1 MSLPNMR
8 TSIESLQARP
18 ETMETLNNLLERKQ
32 DLEDY
37 VAVIQPLLY
46 TLSMKLC
53 GEKTE
58 MPLKDLVE
66 MSIKHINGDV
76 VTVEAKELK

>member
-1 MSLPNMR
+1 MSLPDMK
-8 TSIESLQARP
+8 TSIATLQAGP
-18 ETMETLNNLLERKQ
+18 EAVATLNNILERKN

-46 TLSMKLC
+46 ELSMKLC

-58 MPLKDLVE
+58 MPLRDLVAL
-66 MSIKHINGDV
+66 SIKFIKG
-76 VTVEAKELK
+76 E

>member
-1 MSLPNMR
+1 MTLPNMR
-8 TSIESLQARP
+8 TSVESLKARP

-46 TLSMKLC
+46 ELSMKLC
-53 GEKTE
+53 GDKTE
-58 MPLKDLVE
+58 MPLRDLVDL
-66 MSIKHINGDV
+66 SIKHIKG
-76 VTVEAKELK
+76 E

>member
-1 MSLPNMR
+1 MNLPETK
-8 TSIESLQARP
+8 TSIETLQSKVDA
-18 ETMETLNNLLERKQ
+18 EKVLATILERKQ

-58 MPLKDLVE
+58 MPLRELVE
-66 MSIKHINGDV
+66 LSIKHINSDM
-76 VTVEAKELK
+76 VTVEVKGE

>member
-1 MSLPNMR
+1 MTLPNMR
-8 TSIESLQARP
+8 TSIESLAVRP

-53 GEKTE
+53 GEQTE
-58 MPLKDLVE
+58 MPLKELVD
-66 MSIKHINGDV
+66 MSIKFIG
-76 VTVEAKELK
+76 EAK

>member
-1 MSLPNMR
+1 MSKLPDMR
-8 TSIESLQARP
+8 ISVESLKARP

-37 VAVIQPLLY
+37 VAVVQPLLY

-53 GEKTE
+53 GDKTT
-58 MPLKDLVE
+58 MPLKDLVD
-66 MSIKHINGDV
+66 MSIKFIKG
-76 VTVEAKELK
+76 E

>member
-1 MSLPNMR
+1 MSLPDMR
-8 TSIESLQARP
+8 TSIESLKARP

-46 TLSMKLC
+46 TLSVKLC

-58 MPLKDLVE
+58 MPLKDLVDL
-66 MSIKHINGDV
+66 SIKFIG
-76 VTVEAKELK
+76 EAK

>member
-37 VAVIQPLLY
+37 ITVIQPLLY

-58 MPLKDLVE
+58 MPLKDLVD
-66 MSIKHINGDV
+66 MSIKHLNGDV

>member
-1 MSLPNMR
+1 MKLPDMR
-8 TSIESLQARP
+8 TSIESLKARP

-46 TLSMKLC
+46 TLSVKLC

-66 MSIKHINGDV
+66 MSIKFIG
-76 VTVEAKELK
+76 EAK

>member
-1 MSLPNMR
+1 MSLPNTTTTMA
-8 TSIESLQARP
+8 TLTARP

-46 TLSMKLC
+46 ELSMKLC

-58 MPLKDLVE
+58 MPLRELVE
-66 MSIKHINGDV
+66 LSIKFVKG
-76 VTVEAKELK
+76 E

>member
-1 MSLPNMR
+1 MSLPEM
-8 TSIESLQARP
+8 TSTMATLTARP

-46 TLSMKLC
+46 TLSIKLC

-58 MPLKDLVE
+58 MPLKELVD
-66 MSIKHINGDV
+66 MSIKFIKG
-76 VTVEAKELK
+76 E

>member
-1 MSLPNMR
+1 MKLPDMR
-8 TSIESLQARP
+8 TSIESLTARP
-18 ETMETLNNLLERKQ
+18 ETIESLTKLLERKQ

-58 MPLKDLVE
+58 MPLRELVE
-66 MSIKHINGDV
+66 LSIKHINGDV
-76 VTVEAKELK
+76 ETVEVKGE

>member
-66 MSIKHINGDV
+66 MSIKFIG
-76 VTVEAKELK
+76 ESK

>member
-1 MSLPNMR
+1 MKLPDTA
-8 TSIESLQARP
+8 TSIETLQSKLDA
-18 ETMETLNNLLERKQ
+18 EKVLATILERKQ

-58 MPLKDLVE
+58 MPLRELVE
-66 MSIKHINGDV
+66 LSINHINGSV
-76 VTVEAKELK
+76 ETVEVKGE

>member
-1 MSLPNMR
+1 MKLPDMR
-8 TSIESLQARP
+8 TSVESLKARP

-46 TLSMKLC
+46 ELSMKLC
-53 GEKTE
+53 GDKTE
-58 MPLKDLVE
+58 MPLRDLVDL
-66 MSIKHINGDV
+66 SIKHIKG
-76 VTVEAKELK
+76 E

>member
-1 MSLPNMR
+1 MSLPNIR
-8 TSIESLQARP
+8 TSVESLKARP

-37 VAVIQPLLY
+37 IAVVQPLLY

-53 GEKTE
+53 GDKTE
-58 MPLKDLVE
+58 MPLKDLVDLG
-66 MSIKHINGDV
+66 IKFIGEQNG
-76 VTVEAKELK
+76 K

>member
-76 VTVEAKELK
+76 VTIEAKELK

>member
-1 MSLPNMR
+1 MKLPDMR
-8 TSIESLQARP
+8 TSVESLKARP

-46 TLSMKLC
+46 ELSMKLC
-53 GEKTE
+53 GDKKE
-58 MPLKDLVE
+58 MPLRDLVDL
-66 MSIKHINGDV
+66 SIKHIKG
-76 VTVEAKELK
+76 E